1 VQKIKNKIIL
11 SIILLS
17 STFTLNGHDFLHNHE
32 SETNNQC
39 YSCLL
44 SLSLI
49 SDECDFGNLLILSI
63 YPEFTLQLLYD
74 TTLFNPEYKNVSDRA
89 PPIS

>member
-1 VQKIKNKIIL
+1 MQKIKNNIIL
-11 SIILLS
+11 LIILLS

-32 SETNNQC
+32 SDFDNQC

-49 SDECDFGNLLILSI
+49 SDEYDFGNELIFNI

-74 TTLFNPEYKNVSDRA
+74 TTLFNPEYKSVSDRA